1 MDPKTRA
8 PDAFT
13 FDAPGALGAEF
24 TRCGYRAR
32 VVVERLDGTP
42 VTPFDTEAAGDIIAA
57 AAERDARQGAA
68 ADLGDL
74 VMLRRIARGDQ
85 RAAAKPAKRKA
96 RSAA

>member
-57 AAERDARQGAA
+57 AA
-68 ADLGDL
+68 DLGDL